1 MFGAAIRKT
10 KSPAFVRCFL
20 LRGNMRQI
28 FLSLSTT
35 GTPVTDGHRIIE
47 IGAVEINNRT
57 LTGKFF
63 HYYLN
68 PDRDI
73 NESEIAPHEITNE
86 FLNSKPRFSAIA
98 NELDI
103 FLSDS
108 EILCTSKH
116 DIPFIKNEQALHRFT
131 S

>member
-1 MFGAAIRKT
+1 MH
-10 KSPAFVRCFL
+10 
-20 LRGNMRQI
+20 RQI
-28 FLSLSTT
+28 ILDTETT
-35 GTPVTDGHRIIE
+35 GLSPDHGHRIIE

-73 NESEIAPHEITNE
+73 NKSEIAPHEITNE
-86 FLNSKPRFSAIA
+86 FLKSKPRFSAIA

-108 EILCTSKH
+108 EILCY
-116 DIPFIKNEQALHRFT
+116 N
-131 S
+131 